1 MIEIGWCLRTKLS
14 VELRASSLESYGGQS
29 GWVCFHRFTSG
40 DDRVLTK
47 LVRARVRP
55 GYCPVRT
62 GETRGIVYYSSSK
75 NYNARRRGT
84 AVATPLLNVQMRSD
98 ILL

>member
-1 MIEIGWCLRTKLS
+1 MKSAGAGEPS
-14 VELRASSLESYGGQS
+14 VDLRASSLESYKYGGQS
-29 GWVCFHRFTSG
+29 GWVCFRRFTSG

-47 LVRARVRP
+47 LARARVRP

-75 NYNARRRGT
+75 NYNARRRGH